1 MLSEKYRIIFVK
13 SWWIVIIKL
22 HRDFHFI
29 YVVFVSITNM
39 VSSHGEDSR
48 YPLLVKEG
56 ITGGYKFNIFMSE
69 HIKKYIHFTH
79 GFTMLFWKKY
89 LNMEDMSLS
98 T

>member
-39 VSSHGEDSR
+39 VSSLWKTSPLSPPCEGGDKGEVIS
-48 YPLLVKEG
+48 
-56 ITGGYKFNIFMSE
+56 
-69 HIKKYIHFTH
+69 
-79 GFTMLFWKKY
+79 
-89 LNMEDMSLS
+89 S
-98 T
+98 TSS